1 MKTAIFSHSIV
12 VRNTKKVLCI
22 FDQCIPGY
30 GSVTNTM
37 EDVLAELQSLG
48 YDLSAQ
54 PIIYQDSEGIWDG
67 VVILNGRFEGFVSLN
82 KRYQMDAVEAAF
94 RYGVDKR

>member
-1 MKTAIFSHSIV
+1 MKTAIFGHSIV
-12 VRNTKKVLCI
+12 MHNTKKVLCI

-48 YDLSAQ
+48 YDLRAQ
-54 PIIYQDSEGIWDG
+54 PIIYQDSEGIWDS
-67 VVILNGRFEGFVSLN
+67 VIILKGQFQGFRLLNNRN
-82 KRYQMDAVEAAF
+82 QMDAVAAAC
-94 RYGVDKR
+94 RYALDKR